1 MPGRHWRLPIAGC
14 LSRPTPADFQVV
26 GEFGPR
32 FAKLNGM
39 ALMDPRDPATEAP
52 PPPDEAVQGGL
63 TEEEKRRTFVRL
75 VFGGD
80 EAKFEGFVRTIAESV
95 PIGTRALVRGSA
107 VTGVRWKDQ
116 APFDADGPGTS
127 DVDLTLVG
135 GDVLGAFKTTGFFVP
150 GVHSRP
156 MGEDDPDIAP
166 PLAELREHLTRLA
179 GRPVN
184 VQASRDWVIYLRG
197 ELIGQPFLTLLGS
210 PDEDA

>member
-1 MPGRHWRLPIAGC
+1 MSADILSSNAGE
-14 LSRPTPADFQVV
+14 P
-26 GEFGPR
+26 
-32 FAKLNGM
+32 
-39 ALMDPRDPATEAP
+39 DPAALDAGTP
-52 PPPDEAVQGGL
+52 PASEVQGGM
-63 TEEEKRRTFVRL
+63 TEQEKRETFIRL

-80 EAKFEGFVRTIAESV
+80 QTRFDAFRQAIAEAV
-95 PIGTRALVRGSA
+95 PQGTRAVVRGSA
-107 VTGVRWKDQ
+107 VTGQRWKDE

-135 GDVLGAFKTTGFFVP
+135 ADVLGAFKMTGFFVP

-166 PLAELREHLTRLA
+166 ALADLRAHLTELA

-197 ELIGQPFLTLLGS
+197 ELVGQPYLTLLGD
-210 PDEDA
+210 PDA

>member
-1 MPGRHWRLPIAGC
+1 MSGQEDARDT
-14 LSRPTPADFQVV
+14 TPPEAELAADTP
-26 GEFGPR
+26 ESP
-32 FAKLNGM
+32 
-39 ALMDPRDPATEAP
+39 E
-52 PPPDEAVQGGL
+52 VQGGL

-75 VFGGD
+75 VFSGD
-80 EAKFEGFVRTIAESV
+80 EARFDAFRCALSEAV
-95 PIGTRALVRGSA
+95 PPGTRAVVRGSA
-107 VTGVRWKDQ
+107 VTGQRWKDQ

-135 GDVLGAFKTTGFFVP
+135 ADVIGAFKLTGFFVP

-166 PLAELREHLTRLA
+166 PLEHLREELTRLA

-197 ELIGQPFLTLLGS
+197 ELIGQPYLTLFGGEQDQS
-210 PDEDA
+210 

>member
-1 MPGRHWRLPIAGC
+1 MIAD
-14 LSRPTPADFQVV
+14 SRS
-26 GEFGPR
+26 
-32 FAKLNGM
+32 L
-39 ALMDPRDPATEAP
+39 DPATTDPEALDAGTP
-52 PPPDEAVQGGL
+52 EPHEVQGGL
-63 TEEEKRRTFVRL
+63 TEEEKRQTFVRL

-80 EAKFEGFVRTIAESV
+80 QAKFDAFRAAIVEAV
-95 PIGTRALVRGSA
+95 PPGTRAVVRGSA
-107 VTGVRWKDQ
+107 VTGQRWKDE

-135 GDVLGAFKTTGFFVP
+135 ADVLAAFKMTGFFVP

-166 PLAELREHLTRLA
+166 ALADLRAHLTQLA

-197 ELIGQPFLTLLGS
+197 ELVGQPYLTLLGD
-210 PDEDA
+210 PGAA

>member
-1 MPGRHWRLPIAGC
+1 
-14 LSRPTPADFQVV
+14 
-26 GEFGPR
+26 
-32 FAKLNGM
+32 
-39 ALMDPRDPATEAP
+39 MDPRDPANEAP

-75 VFGGD
+75 VFEGD
-80 EAKFEGFVRTIAESV
+80 EAKFDGFVKAIAEAV
-95 PIGTRALVRGSA
+95 PPGTRAVVRGSA
-107 VTGVRWKDQ
+107 VTGFRWKDQ

-135 GDVLGAFKTTGFFVP
+135 ADVLGAFKATGFFVP

-166 PLAELREHLTRLA
+166 PLADLRAHLTELA

-184 VQASRDWVIYLRG
+184 VQASRDWIIYLRG
-197 ELIGQPFLTLLGS
+197 ELMGQPYLTLLGN
-210 PDEDA
+210 PDEAA